1 MTRRVDAERNSEVR
15 LDIGRSKQLIAVA
28 PRVDVEAL
36 QLREGAQAAATFE
49 ANQVILIA
57 E

>member
-1 MTRRVDAERNSEVR
+1 
-15 LDIGRSKQLIAVA
+15 VA

-36 QLREGAQAAATFE
+36 QLREGSQAAATFD